1 MRRTTAGLIVA
12 VTVLLGGCHKPPPKS
27 ADEVTSARTKRP
39 NVHVSDDIMAA
50 CKIHL
55 DNVDR
60 APKFDF
66 DDAELLAED
75 RDVLEQVAKCVT
87 TGPLKG
93 SHLSLVGRCDP
104 RGEVE
109 YNMVLGDYRAESV
122 HDYLAKLGV
131 DPNAMAQTS
140 RGELD
145 AEGKDDEGWRRDRRV
160 DVSLAGENAAQS
172 ATKSATKSAKTV
184 TGDTKPGRD

>member
-1 MRRTTAGLIVA
+1 MSRTAVLFLAASAVALSLAGCAKKPA
-12 VTVLLGGCHKPPPKS
+12 VDPTE
-27 ADEVTSARTKRP
+27 ATSARTRS
-39 NVHVSDDIMAA
+39 NVRVSSDIMKA
-50 CKIHL
+50 CKIHV

-66 DDAELLAED
+66 DDAELQPED

-93 SHLSLVGRCDP
+93 RHLDLVGRCDS

-109 YNMVLGDYRAESV
+109 YNMALGEYRAESV
-122 HDYLAKLGV
+122 NDYLAKLGV
-131 DPNAMAQTS
+131 DPTAMAKTS

-145 AEGKDDEGWRRDRRV
+145 AEGKDEDGWRLDRRV
-160 DVSLAGENAAQS
+160 DISLTPEKTSGIAQ
-172 ATKSATKSAKTV
+172 
-184 TGDTKPGRD
+184 R

>member
-1 MRRTTAGLIVA
+1 MRRSAALFLAASAVSLLSLAGCA
-12 VTVLLGGCHKPPPKS
+12 KKPLAKEP
-27 ADEVTSARTKRP
+27 ETTSARTRS
-39 NVHVSDDIMAA
+39 NVHVSEDIMKA
-50 CKIHL
+50 CKIHV

-60 APKFDF
+60 APKFDY
-66 DDAELLAED
+66 DDADLQPED

-93 SHLSLVGRCDP
+93 RHLSLVGRCDP

-109 YNMVLGDYRAESV
+109 YNMVLGDYRAETV

-131 DPNAMAQTS
+131 DPATMGKTS

-145 AEGKDDEGWRRDRRV
+145 AQGKDEDGWRRDRRV
-160 DVSLAGENAAQS
+160 DISLSRSGSE
-172 ATKSATKSAKTV
+172 KDAKTAQ
-184 TGDTKPGRD
+184 RD

>member
-1 MRRTTAGLIVA
+1 MRRTTRDAVLIAA
-12 VTVLLGGCHKPPPKS
+12 VTILLGGCHKPPAKS
-27 ADEVTSARTKRP
+27 PDVETNAARTKRP
-39 NVHVSDDIMAA
+39 GVHLADDIMKA
-50 CKIHL
+50 CKIHM
-55 DNVDR
+55 DNVTR

-66 DDAELLAED
+66 DDAELLPED

-87 TGPLKG
+87 AGPLKG
-93 SHLSLVGRCDP
+93 RELSLVGRCDP

-131 DPNAMAQTS
+131 DPDAMARTS

-145 AEGKDDEGWRRDRRV
+145 AEGKDEDGWRSDRRV
-160 DVSLAGENAAQS
+160 DVSLKPEQ
-172 ATKSATKSAKTV
+172 TRAKV
-184 TGDTKPGRD
+184 TTADGSRHAP

>member
-1 MRRTTAGLIVA
+1 MYRTTA
-12 VTVLLGGCHKPPPKS
+12 VLLASLALAGCNKPKI
-27 ADEVTSARTKRP
+27 ADPTDGPGRP
-39 NVHVSDDIMAA
+39 NRANVSVSDDIMKA
-50 CKIHL
+50 CKIHV
-55 DNVDR
+55 DNVAR

-66 DDAELLAED
+66 DDAELLPED
-75 RDVLEQVAKCVT
+75 RDILEQIAKCVT
-87 TGPLKG
+87 AGPLKG
-93 SHLSLVGRCDP
+93 RHLALVGRCDP

-131 DPNAMAQTS
+131 SPTTMAATS

-160 DVSLAGENAAQS
+160 DISLDSDKETERSGPSRERS
-172 ATKSATKSAKTV
+172 LRDEKAKTSV
-184 TGDTKPGRD
+184 RK

>member
-1 MRRTTAGLIVA
+1 MRLSFAWSIAAVA
-12 VTVLLGGCHKPPPKS
+12 VLLAGCHKPPQPP
-27 ADEVTSARTKRP
+27 ADDGMSARAKRP
-39 NVHVSDDIMAA
+39 TVNVSEDILRA

-55 DNVDR
+55 ENVDR

-93 SHLSLVGRCDP
+93 QHLSLVGRCDP

-109 YNMVLGDYRAESV
+109 YNMALGDYRAESV

-131 DPNAMAQTS
+131 DPDKMARTS

-145 AEGKDDEGWRRDRRV
+145 AEGKDEDGWRRDRRV
-160 DVSLAGENAAQS
+160 DVSLAK
-172 ATKSATKSAKTV
+172 TAKPEA
-184 TGDTKPGRD
+184 K

>member
-1 MRRTTAGLIVA
+1 MRRNAALFLAAPA
-12 VTVLLGGCHKPPPKS
+12 VVLSLFGCAKKPLAKEPI
-27 ADEVTSARTKRP
+27 EMTSAQARN
-39 NVHVSDDIMAA
+39 NVRVSEDIMKA
-50 CKIHL
+50 CKIHV

-60 APKFDF
+60 APKFDY
-66 DDAELLAED
+66 DDADLQAED

-93 SHLSLVGRCDP
+93 RHLSLVGRCDP

-109 YNMVLGDYRAESV
+109 YNMVLGEYRAESV

-131 DPNAMAQTS
+131 DPQAMAKTS

-145 AEGKDDEGWRRDRRV
+145 AEGKDDDGWRRDRRV
-160 DVSLAGENAAQS
+160 DISLKPVKAKSGLAQN
-172 ATKSATKSAKTV
+172 
-184 TGDTKPGRD
+184 D

>member
-1 MRRTTAGLIVA
+1 MRRTTA
-12 VTVLLGGCHKPPPKS
+12 VLLAAVSLSAAACKKPPVNSPDTLS
-27 ADEVTSARTKRP
+27 SARAKRAG
-39 NVHVSDDIMAA
+39 VHVADDIMKA

-55 DNVDR
+55 GNVSR

-66 DDAELLAED
+66 DDAELLPED
-75 RDVLEQVAKCVT
+75 RDILEQVARCVT

-93 SHLSLVGRCDP
+93 RHLSLVGRCDP

-131 DPNAMAQTS
+131 DPEAMARTS

-145 AEGKDDEGWRRDRRV
+145 AEGKDEDGWRRDRRV
-160 DVSLAGENAAQS
+160 DVSLKPEQRR
-172 ATKSATKSAKTV
+172 AKTAA
-184 TGDTKPGRD
+184 DPAK